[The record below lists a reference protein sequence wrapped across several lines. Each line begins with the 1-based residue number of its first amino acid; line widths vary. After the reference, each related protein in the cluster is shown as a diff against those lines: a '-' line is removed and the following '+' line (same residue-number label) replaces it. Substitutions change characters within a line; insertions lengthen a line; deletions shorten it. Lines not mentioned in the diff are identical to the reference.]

1 MASIDSGSNS
11 AGKANV
17 DAGFN
22 LNTTLPQVT
31 TPAGVEAPQ
40 YVGAARLFSE
50 NDPGTVTGT
59 AYLKSPETSS
69 DYRLRVGSDAVWD
82 DENFNYVAQNFTKHK
97 YTSNTLTMTWASGF
111 LNTNGGSVTT
121 TGTGCQIQTWRHFPI
136 QGQGGVY
143 CETAFALTN
152 NPVTNWTLDVGMMTQ
167 AAASTTLPTDGVY
180 FRVNSSGVFG
190 VINNNG
196 TETTTSA
203 FSTFSFTI
211 NKVYNFVI
219 VLTDHEV
226 EFWIDDVLYG
236 SITRPEGAGS
246 VIYAGSL
253 PWGVRHHQ
261 TGTTSAV
268 IQAKIANYS
277 IATIDIENN
286 RSWSTNKAGQGLMGV
301 VYPSGGA
308 AGLTSNNANSAV
320 PATATLSNTTAGY
333 ATLGGQF
340 VFAATAGAETDYAL
354 FAFLNTVPTTGI
366 TGRNLIIRGVWINLW
381 NQVAAVATTPTVFQ
395 WSLAVG
401 STAVSLATTDG
412 ASTRLPKRIALGAQS
427 LIVGSAVGASAERLD
442 VNLDAPLVCEP
453 GTYTHIILK
462 MPVGTATATETFRGV
477 VGVNA
482 YWE

>member
-1 MASIDSGSNS
+1 MSIKIVGNSSGNIVEVNASNQLKIIPETNIS
-11 AGKANV
+11 ANPGNV
-17 DAGFN
+17 G
-22 LNTTLPQVT
+22 
-31 TPAGVEAPQ
+31 GV
-40 YVGAARLFSE
+40 RFFSE
-50 NDPGTVTGT
+50 NDTGEQTGT
-59 AYLKSPETSS
+59 ALLKSPETSQ

-121 TGTGCQIQTWRHFPI
+121 TGTGCQIQTYRHFPI
-136 QGQGGVY
+136 QGQGGLY
-143 CETAFALTN
+143 CETSFALTN
-152 NPVTNWTLDVGMMTQ
+152 TPVTNWTLDVGMMTQ

-190 VINNNG
+190 ICNNNG

-203 FSTFSFTI
+203 FSGFTFTI
-211 NKVYNFVI
+211 NQVYNFI
-219 VLTDHEV
+219 ITLTDHQV

-236 SITRPEGAGS
+236 VIDRQIGTGS
-246 VIYAGSL
+246 VVYAGSL
-253 PWGVRHHQ
+253 PWAVRHHH

-268 IQAKIANYS
+268 IQAKIANYA
-277 IATIDIENN
+277 IATIDVENN
-286 RSWSTNKAGQGLMGV
+286 RLWSTNKAGQGLTSLV
-301 VYPSGGA
+301 NPSGGA
-308 AGLTSNNANSAV
+308 AGITSNNANSAA

-340 VFAATAGAETDYAL
+340 LFAATAGAETDYAL

-366 TGRNLIIRGVWINLW
+366 TGRNLIIRGVWIDLW
-381 NQVAAVATTPTVFQ
+381 NQVVAVATTPTVFQ

-412 ASTRLPKRIALGAQS
+412 AATRLPKRINLGCQS
-427 LIVGSAVGASAERLD
+427 LIVGSAVGAPVERID
-442 VNLDAPLVCEP
+442 ANLDAPVVVEP
-453 GTYTHIILK
+453 GTYCHIILK
-462 MPVGTATATETFRGV
+462 MPIGTATATETFRGI